1 MKKIAV
7 ILVGLLCLFSA
18 SAQEKSEVIIGN
30 GATTKSSRKVS
41 DFTKLSVKGP
51 FDVRLV
57 PGNAGS
63 VSVEADANIIDLVV
77 TRVNNNTLEIMPQE
91 GKLFKSSRGNKI
103 IIRVPFTKLD
113 EVTLNGSGS
122 VTAKKEIKDDIRVV
136 LDGSGTIDLE
146 IAAGATE
153 AMILGSGNINL
164 QGTTGSFKCA
174 VSGSGLIKA
183 ETLKAGSVDVTISGS
198 GDAYVYTSQAITG
211 MITGSGSVAY
221 AGEPKERDLKR
232 TGSGEFKIFK

>member
-1 MKKIAV
+1 MKKFAI
-7 ILVGLLCLFSA
+7 ILMGVLCFVSGY
-18 SAQEKSEVIIGN
+18 AQEKAEVTIGN
-30 GATTKSSRKVS
+30 GATTRSSRKVS

-57 PGNAGS
+57 SGEAGS

-77 TRVNNNTLEIMPQE
+77 TRVSNNTLEIMPQE

-103 IIRVPFTKLD
+103 IIKVPFTKLE
-113 EVTLNGSGS
+113 EVALYGSGS
-122 VTAKKEIKDDIRVV
+122 ISGKKELKDDIKVV
-136 LDGSGTIDLE
+136 LDGSGKINLE
-146 IAAGATE
+146 VAAATTS
-153 AMILGSGNINL
+153 ATVLGSGNINL
-164 QGTTGSFKCA
+164 QGTTQNFTCL
-174 VSGSGLIKA
+174 VSGSGYIKA
-183 ETLKAGSVDVTISGS
+183 ETLKAGSADVTVSGS
-198 GDAYVYTSQAITG
+198 GNAYVYTSQAITG